1 KVKLV
6 PARCQIDGSRR
17 HLSWR
22 PYSSWPRSVSISL
35 VRCFSTHELSVCM
48 RKPLIAFVIA
58 MSALTSSAAFA
69 AEKTVTLTVNNMYCA
84 DCHYIVKKSLE
95 SVPGVAKVAVSFK
108 DKTATVTYDDSKAD
122 LKALTTAT
130 TNAGYPSALRS

>member
-1 KVKLV
+1 
-6 PARCQIDGSRR
+6 
-17 HLSWR
+17 
-22 PYSSWPRSVSISL
+22 
-35 VRCFSTHELSVCM
+35 M

-84 DCHYIVKKSLE
+84 DCPYIVKKSLE
-95 SVPGVAKVAVSFK
+95 SVPGVAKVSVSFK

-130 TNAGYPSALRS
+130 TNAGYPSTPQS

>member
-1 KVKLV
+1 
-6 PARCQIDGSRR
+6 
-17 HLSWR
+17 
-22 PYSSWPRSVSISL
+22 
-35 VRCFSTHELSVCM
+35 M

-84 DCHYIVKKSLE
+84 DCPYIVKRSLE

-122 LKALTTAT
+122 LRALTTAT

>member
-1 KVKLV
+1 
-6 PARCQIDGSRR
+6 
-17 HLSWR
+17 
-22 PYSSWPRSVSISL
+22 
-35 VRCFSTHELSVCM
+35 M
-48 RKPLIAFVIA
+48 RKSLIAFVIA

-84 DCHYIVKKSLE
+84 DCPYIVKKTLE

-122 LKALTTAT
+122 LRALTTAT

>member
-1 KVKLV
+1 
-6 PARCQIDGSRR
+6 
-17 HLSWR
+17 
-22 PYSSWPRSVSISL
+22 
-35 VRCFSTHELSVCM
+35 M

-58 MSALTSSAAFA
+58 MSALTSSAALA

-84 DCHYIVKKSLE
+84 DCPYIVKKSLE

-122 LKALTTAT
+122 LRALTTAT